1 VFSTIHNI
9 QSYLQMKY
17 YETHYEDYI
26 NAVKKYNMHE
36 ELIETIN
43 LFPKKNNE
51 LTNLLFYGPT
61 GVGKYSQ
68 VLKIIQKYSPSEL
81 KYDKKIT
88 IQTDKQTYNYRI
100 SDVHYEIDMSMLGCN
115 SKLVWHEIFFQIVDI
130 ITVKADKFG
139 IILCKNFHLIHPELL
154 EIFYSYMQQYNSDQS
169 IIKLKFF
176 IITEHISFIPS
187 NIINSCQIFNI
198 KRPDKSKYSEMI
210 KYQNN
215 AQYAIHTA
223 SPLLKNKNR
232 DDEEP
237 QRKKENIVRIIDSID
252 MEGFMNMKETQYF
265 SLLTPESEIPKDIFN
280 IVCDNIIKEILNKEK
295 MSFTNFRDTLYDIL
309 TYNLDAVEC
318 VWYILRYL
326 IENHYLSESDISGI
340 IKKTHSFLKYYNNN
354 YRPIYHL
361 ESMLFYIINKVHKY
375 DEL

>member
-1 VFSTIHNI
+1 
-9 QSYLQMKY
+9 MKY

-36 ELIETIN
+36 ELIETTEH
-43 LFPKKNNE
+43 FPKKNNE
-51 LTNLLFYGPT
+51 LTNLIFYGPT

-210 KYQNN
+210 QYQNN

-223 SPLLKNKNR
+223 SPLLKNTSR
-232 DDEEP
+232 DDETI
-237 QRKKENIVRIIDSID
+237 QIKKENILRVINTID

-326 IENHYLSESDISGI
+326 IENNYLTETDISGI

>member
-1 VFSTIHNI
+1 
-9 QSYLQMKY
+9 MKF

-26 NAVKKYNMHE
+26 NAIKKYNIHE
-36 ELIETIN
+36 ELIETIHR
-43 LFPKKNNE
+43 FPHKNNE
-51 LTNLLFYGPT
+51 ITNLIFYGPT

-68 VLKIIQKYSPSEL
+68 VLNIIQKYSPSEL

-154 EIFYSYMQQYNSDQS
+154 EIFYSYMQQYNSEQS
-169 IIKLKFF
+169 VIKLKFF

-198 KRPDKSKYSEMI
+198 KRPDKKKYSEMI
-210 KYQNN
+210 QYQNHS
-215 AQYAIHTA
+215 QYAIHNA
-223 SPLLKNKNR
+223 SPLLKNTNI
-232 DDEEP
+232 DDETI
-237 QRKKENIVRIIDSID
+237 QIKKENILRVIDTID
-252 MEGFMNMKETQYF
+252 MEGFMNIKETQYF

-326 IENHYLSESDISGI
+326 IENNYLTETDISAI
-340 IKKTHSFLKYYNNN
+340 INKTHSFLKYYNNN